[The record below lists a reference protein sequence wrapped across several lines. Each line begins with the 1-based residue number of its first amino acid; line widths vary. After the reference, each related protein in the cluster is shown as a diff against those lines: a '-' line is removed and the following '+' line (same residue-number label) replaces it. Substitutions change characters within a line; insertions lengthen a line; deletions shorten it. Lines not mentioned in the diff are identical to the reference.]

1 MLQLET
7 ALRRA
12 LEREE
17 FLVRYQPI
25 FSLDSG
31 GIETCEALV
40 RWNHPD
46 RGIVP
51 PNEFMSLAEETGLI
65 VPISEWV
72 LRKACEQAKTWQQTG
87 LERVSVAVNV
97 SPRQLTEE
105 EFYENV
111 CGVLNDTGLDP
122 RRLQLE
128 LTESA
133 LMEVADETVRPLCK
147 LHTKG
152 IQISLDDFGT
162 GYSSLT
168 YLRRFPIS
176 TLKINKITADPDDAA
191 IASGLISLAHSLR
204 LKVIVEQVETA
215 EQLEL
220 LRNRGCD
227 QVQGY
232 FLSRP
237 LDAQSCTRLLRKGID
252 ARIADRLKAAPHLVA
267 LPNPRPKPAVLA
279 ST

>member
-1 MLQLET
+1 
-7 ALRRA
+7 
-12 LEREE
+12 
-17 FLVRYQPI
+17 
-25 FSLDSG
+25 
-31 GIETCEALV
+31 
-40 RWNHPD
+40 
-46 RGIVP
+46 
-51 PNEFMSLAEETGLI
+51 
-65 VPISEWV
+65 
-72 LRKACEQAKTWQQTG
+72 
-87 LERVSVAVNV
+87 
-97 SPRQLTEE
+97 
-105 EFYENV
+105 
-111 CGVLNDTGLDP
+111 
-122 RRLQLE
+122 
-128 LTESA
+128 
-133 LMEVADETVRPLCK
+133 MEVADETVRPLFQ

-204 LKVIVEQVETA
+204 LKVVFEQVETA

-220 LRNRGCD
+220 LRNKGCD

-237 LDAQSCTRLLRKGID
+237 LDARSCARLLRKGID
-252 ARIADRLKAAPHLVA
+252 ARIDGRLEAKQHLAA